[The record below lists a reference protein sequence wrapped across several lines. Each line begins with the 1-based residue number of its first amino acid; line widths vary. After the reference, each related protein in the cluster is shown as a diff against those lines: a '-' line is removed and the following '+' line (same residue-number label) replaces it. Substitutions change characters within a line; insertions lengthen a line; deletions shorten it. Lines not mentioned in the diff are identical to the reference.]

1 MHRTRMWRWF
11 FFIAGQVILAL
22 GITLTIKGHLLG
34 IAPWD
39 VLHVGLYRMFGF
51 TIGTWS
57 ILTGLFIVGST
68 AIYLRRWPQIGT
80 WINMF
85 LIGLFI
91 DFFNW
96 LIPAVP
102 TLAGQAA
109 VFILGIAVMAVGL
122 GMYVSPDIGA
132 GPRDTLMLVLIEKT
146 GWSVKTVRTALEV
159 SVALAGWLIGGPIGI
174 GTVIIALFFGQL
186 LQYTLP
192 YFKELLRRLA
202 DAPEAAQAN

>member
-174 GTVIIALFFGQL
+174 GTVIIALLFGQL

>member
-1 MHRTRMWRWF
+1 MHRTHLWRWI
-11 FFIAGQVILAL
+11 FFIVGQLILSL
-22 GITLTIKGHLLG
+22 GITLTIKGHQLG
-34 IAPWD
+34 IGPWD
-39 VLHVGLYRMFGF
+39 VLHVGLYRMFGL

-68 AIYLRRWPQIGT
+68 AIYLRRWPQVGT
-80 WINMF
+80 WINMI

-102 TLAGQAA
+102 TIAGQVA
-109 VFILGIAVMAVGL
+109 VFILGIGVMAVGL
-122 GMYVSPDIGA
+122 GMYVSPNIGA

-186 LQYTLP
+186 LHYTLP
-192 YFKELLRRLA
+192 YFQELLRRLA
-202 DAPEAAQAN
+202 DPPEAAQVN